1 MADHYVLPPTMEQI
15 LELLSVA
22 QKYEMT
28 TTLTRIRDCLSRRDS
43 SIICAETA
51 LHVYSLA
58 WNYGLL
64 EEKILAA
71 TETLEIPMTIDA
83 YEDKLDL
90 ISIPALCELWDYR
103 EQVRDNLSSEFYK
116 GVSNSEVFQCL
127 TKLVCVEISRSSKIP
142 LWLDNYLRTIPE
154 DPAFLTLSHFIPLCF
169 LMSHPVA
176 VNNAHPFPER
186 RSMNFGK
193 L

>member
-1 MADHYVLPPTMEQI
+1 MDVESIFPVVQLPEGHTILSSLLTFVFPVPSVLPPTMEQI

-64 EEKILAA
+64 EKKIP
-71 TETLEIPMTIDA
+71 TETLEISMTIDA

-103 EQVRDNLSSEFYK
+103 EQV
-116 GVSNSEVFQCL
+116 
-127 TKLVCVEISRSSKIP
+127 
-142 LWLDNYLRTIPE
+142 
-154 DPAFLTLSHFIPLCF
+154 
-169 LMSHPVA
+169 
-176 VNNAHPFPER
+176 
-186 RSMNFGK
+186 
-193 L
+193 